1 MHSTNDAL
9 NNIEMQCSAIKPQ
22 SIMPEVQCKMHYI
35 KRTLTVREKEYDW
48 FKVGCYEN
56 IQSDD
61 FMNVEQKKIV
71 LHLGLKSS

>member
-1 MHSTNDAL
+1 
-9 NNIEMQCSAIKPQ
+9 
-22 SIMPEVQCKMHYI
+22 MPEVQCKMHYI

-48 FKVGCYEN
+48 FRAGCNEN
-56 IQSDD
+56 IQSCD

>member
-1 MHSTNDAL
+1 
-9 NNIEMQCSAIKPQ
+9 
-22 SIMPEVQCKMHYI
+22 MPEVQCKMHYI